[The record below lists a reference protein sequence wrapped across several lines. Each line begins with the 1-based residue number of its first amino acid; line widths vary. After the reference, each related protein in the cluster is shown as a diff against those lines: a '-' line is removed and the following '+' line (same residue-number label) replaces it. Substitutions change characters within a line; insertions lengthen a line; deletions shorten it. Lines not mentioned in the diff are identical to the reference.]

1 MEEMNW
7 EDEMTAEVLADR
19 YGIEAETVEQVPMGT
34 DTVNWR
40 VVTSSGQ
47 RLFAKEYPATAD
59 LEAARAAWDMSEFCR
74 AARLPVPR
82 VWPDRDG
89 NLLSLADGSPWAVIE
104 EAPGKVATSAM
115 TVALAEHT
123 GMILGR
129 MHRILAAYPLPRRH
143 QHVRWRTGSVEDALA
158 KCDTVL
164 DTARRW
170 QADNLDQLQGQIAQ
184 RREDLHTQVGRL
196 RAHLPE
202 DLVEQALHADFSR
215 TNLLVQAGVVTGVID
230 FRAARAVPAWE
241 LGRAACDPRTL
252 ANSDQWADCVL
263 AMAAAYRSEN
273 PTLPVAEV
281 HNCARIALLYMLFSF
296 YGATTAEYD
305 LPDEADADLQRYWSE
320 RQRSIRL
327 LIENLADLENALA
340 AGTGRPRGTS

>member
-1 MEEMNW
+1 MGELNW

-19 YGIEAETVEQVPMGT
+19 YGIEAETVVQVPMGT
-34 DTVNWR
+34 DTVTWR

-47 RLFAKEYPATAD
+47 RLYAKEYPASAD

-74 AARLPVPR
+74 AAHLPVPR

-89 NLLSLADGSPWAVIE
+89 NLLSLADASPWAVVE
-104 EAPGKVATSAM
+104 EAPGKVASCAM

-123 GMILGR
+123 GVVLGR
-129 MHRILAAYPLPRRH
+129 MHRILAAYPLPRRR

-158 KCDTVL
+158 RCDTVL
-164 DTARRW
+164 DTARR
-170 QADNLDQLQGQIAQ
+170 QQCGNLDQLQDQIAQ
-184 RREDLHTQVGRL
+184 RREDLLTQVSRL
-196 RAHLPE
+196 RNRLPE
-202 DLVEQALHADFSR
+202 ELVEQALHADFTR
-215 TNLLVQAGVVTGVID
+215 TNLLVRGDVVTGVID
-230 FRAARAVPAWE
+230 FRAARALPAWE

-252 ANSDQWADCVL
+252 STSGHWGDCVL

-305 LPDEADADLQRYWSE
+305 LPQEAEVDLQRYWSE
-320 RQRSIRL
+320 RQRSIRR
-327 LIENLADLENALA
+327 LIENLTDLEDALA
-340 AGTGRPRGTS
+340 AGPACPGGIL